1 MRHLSRTI
9 GVAAL
14 AALLVFACF
23 LLWAHRPPIGPIA
36 PLPRRIF
43 RPELV
48 KQGERLVSL
57 GDCRSCHSITRMADF
72 AGGPAIR
79 TPLGQL
85 YGPNITP
92 DRTTGIGTWSFEAFD
107 RAMRDGVGRD
117 GRHLY
122 PAMPYDHFAA
132 LTRDDVAALYAYLMT
147 RQPIHAIAP
156 AHRLVFPLQFR
167 PLLAAWRL
175 FFIRKRQA
183 PDGPGLD
190 PAWRRGAYLSEGL
203 AHCGACHTPR
213 NWLQGE
219 RYGHPLAGG
228 WADGWTTPALDGTG
242 KHWTAAQLE
251 TYLSTGRGPDGTQ
264 ARGPM
269 AKVVTNLAAAPRG
282 DVHAIAIY
290 IASRMAGARPHP
302 R

>member
-1 MRHLSRTI
+1 MTLFSRTI
-9 GVAAL
+9 GIAAVAAL
-14 AALLVFACF
+14 SMFAIF
-23 LLWAHRPPIGPIA
+23 LLWAYRPSIRPVTS
-36 PLPRRIF
+36 LPGRVF
-43 RPELV
+43 TPALV
-48 KQGERLVSL
+48 RQGEKLANI
-57 GDCRSCHSITRMADF
+57 GDCRSCHSVTPMADF

-92 DRTTGIGTWSFEAFD
+92 DRATGIGTWSFEAFD
-107 RAMRDGVGRD
+107 RAMRDGVDRD

-156 AHRLVFPLQFR
+156 ANRLVFPLQFR

-175 FFIRKRQA
+175 FFIRKRHA

-190 PAWRRGAYLSEGL
+190 PTWRRGAYLSEGL

-219 RYGHPLAGG
+219 RYHRPLAGG
-228 WADGWTTPALDGTG
+228 WADGWTTPPLDGTG

-251 TYLSTGRGPDGTQ
+251 AYLLTGRGPDRTR

-269 AKVVTNLAAAPRG
+269 AKVVASLALAPRE
-282 DVHAIAIY
+282 DVHAIAVY
-290 IASRMAGARPHP
+290 IASRMGAGPP

>member
-1 MRHLSRTI
+1 MTLLSRII

-14 AALLVFACF
+14 AALSMFAVFH
-23 LLWAHRPPIGPIA
+23 LWAYRPPINPIA
-36 PLPRRIF
+36 PLPGHLF
-43 RPELV
+43 TPALV
-48 KQGERLVSL
+48 RQGERLANL
-57 GDCRSCHSITRMADF
+57 GDCRSCHSITPMADF

-92 DRTTGIGTWSFEAFD
+92 DRATGIGTWSFEAFD

-132 LTRDDVAALYAYLMT
+132 LSRDEMAAIYAYLMT
-147 RQPIHAIAP
+147 RQPVHATAP
-156 AHRLVFPLQFR
+156 ANRLIFPLQFR
-167 PLLAAWRL
+167 PLLAGWKAL
-175 FFIRKRQA
+175 FIRKRPPLPGPH
-183 PDGPGLD
+183 PDPS
-190 PAWRRGAYLSEGL
+190 WRRGAYLSDGL

-219 RYGHPLAGG
+219 RYHRALAGG
-228 WADGWTTPALDGTG
+228 RADGWSTPPLDGTG
-242 KHWTAAQLE
+242 KHWTVAQLE
-251 TYLSTGRGPDGTQ
+251 TYLLTGRGPDGSR

-269 AKVVTNLAAAPRG
+269 AKVVAGLARAPRE
-282 DVHAIAIY
+282 DVHAIAVY
-290 IASRMAGARPHP
+290 IASRMAGAGPP
-302 R
+302 SF

>member
-1 MRHLSRTI
+1 MKWLSRTV

-14 AALLVFACF
+14 AVLSVFAIF
-23 LLWAHRPPIGPIA
+23 LFWAYRPPLRSIV
-36 PLPRRIF
+36 PLPRRAF
-43 RPELV
+43 ASALV
-48 KQGERLVSL
+48 RQGEELANI
-57 GDCRSCHSITRMADF
+57 GDCRSCHSITAMADF

-92 DRTTGIGTWSFEAFD
+92 DRATGIGAWSFEAFD

-132 LTRDDVAALYAYLMT
+132 LTRDDVAAIYAYLMT
-147 RQPIHAIAP
+147 RQPVHAIAP
-156 AHRLVFPLQFR
+156 ANRLIFPLQFR

-175 FFIRKRQA
+175 FFIRKRQP
-183 PDGPGLD
+183 PDGPDLD
-190 PAWRRGAYLSEGL
+190 PTWRRGASLSEGL

-219 RYGHPLAGG
+219 RYRHALAGG
-228 WADGWTTPALDGTG
+228 WADGWSTPPLDGTG
-242 KHWTAAQLE
+242 KHWTADQVE
-251 TYLSTGRGPDGTQ
+251 TYLLTGRGPDGTR

-269 AKVVTNLAAAPRG
+269 AKVVAGLALARRQ
-282 DVHAIAIY
+282 DVHAIAVY
-290 IASRMAGARPHP
+290 IASRMAGTGSHP
-302 R
+302 